1 MTKVVQTG
9 ENAGLTT
16 CSTLSYSLLVIFE
29 VLKLKSFIIHNG
41 LELKL
46 ALLLENRIQKT
57 E

>member
-1 MTKVVQTG
+1 MRKVVQTR
-9 ENAGLTT
+9 ENTGLTT

>member
-1 MTKVVQTG
+1 MRKVVQTG